1 AGCRVLTHLLGQSL
15 EEVAGKV
22 VAYREAWRAAGHG
35 PGRGHVTLMLHAFV
49 GRDDAQVKEL
59 VRGPMKAYLKSSVGL
74 IQRAAWSFP
83 AFKRATTDA
92 QGRFAL
98 DQLSEAELDTV
109 LDFSF
114 ERYYEGSGLLGD
126 LPRCLRLVDGVIG
139 IGVDEVACLIDFVDD
154 ADLVLAHLP
163 ELDRLREAALR
174 RRLEPVEEVGRHPI
188 LRLIEEHGI
197 THLQCT
203 PSMASM
209 LLASPGA
216 ARALRGL
223 RQLLVGGEA
232 FPVGLARDLRR
243 AVGGT
248 IVNMYGPT
256 ETTIWSST
264 YELGEEDWPDTEAV
278 PIGRPIANT
287 TFYVL
292 DGRLRPVPVGIVGEL
307 FIGGDGVAR
316 GYLDRP
322 ELNAERF
329 LPDPFGGRPG
339 GRLYRTGDLVRY
351 REDGVL
357 EYVGRADHQVKL
369 RGYRVELGEIEA
381 ALSAHPTVR
390 ESAVVLRGS
399 GDQARLVA
407 YAVPRDGSRPSSR
420 ELRAYLEERLP
431 EHMVPAQIE
440 LLEDLPRTP
449 NQKVDRRAL
458 PEPRRPA
465 EVEHVGPRDEVEQA
479 LVEIWERELR
489 VEPVGIDDDFFRL
502 GGHSLLAMRVF
513 NQIERRLGRRLPLAT
528 LFAAPTIRRLAEILR
543 QESWAP
549 QWAALVA
556 IQPEGTRPPFF
567 CVHSHGGHVLLYHA
581 LARHLGPD
589 QPFYGLQAVGLD
601 GRHPPYHRIE
611 DMAQHYLR
619 EIRSV
624 RPHGPYFLGGDC
636 LGGAVAYEV
645 ARQLRGQGEEV
656 ALLVMFD
663 AFCPGSPRL
672 KPYVPAP
679 AYQAVHRLRI
689 VGFHLRTLTRLP
701 WREGRSYLAERAQ
714 RAAFA
719 VAAKLGRLLGRPSPL
734 LATQAALEEAY
745 ASYQPGPYPGRI
757 TLFRS
762 RRLPAGI
769 EPDPLMGWDGLASEG
784 VEVHDLPTYF
794 TTALSGTNVAELARE
809 LEACID
815 RCLEERGRRAV
826 PATA

>member
-1 AGCRVLTHLLGQSL
+1 
-15 EEVAGKV
+15 
-22 VAYREAWRAAGHG
+22 
-35 PGRGHVTLMLHAFV
+35 
-49 GRDDAQVKEL
+49 
-59 VRGPMKAYLKSSVGL
+59 
-74 IQRAAWSFP
+74 
-83 AFKRATTDA
+83 
-92 QGRFAL
+92 
-98 DQLSEAELDTV
+98 
-109 LDFSF
+109 
-114 ERYYEGSGLLGD
+114 
-126 LPRCLRLVDGVIG
+126 
-139 IGVDEVACLIDFVDD
+139 
-154 ADLVLAHLP
+154 
-163 ELDRLREAALR
+163 
-174 RRLEPVEEVGRHPI
+174 
-188 LRLIEEHGI
+188 
-197 THLQCT
+197 
-203 PSMASM
+203 
-209 LLASPGA
+209 
-216 ARALRGL
+216 
-223 RQLLVGGEA
+223 
-232 FPVGLARDLRR
+232 
-243 AVGGT
+243 
-248 IVNMYGPT
+248 
-256 ETTIWSST
+256 
-264 YELGEEDWPDTEAV
+264 
-278 PIGRPIANT
+278 
-287 TFYVL
+287 
-292 DGRLRPVPVGIVGEL
+292 
-307 FIGGDGVAR
+307 
-316 GYLDRP
+316 
-322 ELNAERF
+322 
-329 LPDPFGGRPG
+329 
-339 GRLYRTGDLVRY
+339 
-351 REDGVL
+351 
-357 EYVGRADHQVKL
+357 
-369 RGYRVELGEIEA
+369 
-381 ALSAHPTVR
+381 
-390 ESAVVLRGS
+390 
-399 GDQARLVA
+399 
-407 YAVPRDGSRPSSR
+407 
-420 ELRAYLEERLP
+420 
-431 EHMVPAQIE
+431 
-440 LLEDLPRTP
+440 
-449 NQKVDRRAL
+449 
-458 PEPRRPA
+458 
-465 EVEHVGPRDEVEQA
+465 
-479 LVEIWERELR
+479 
-489 VEPVGIDDDFFRL
+489 
-502 GGHSLLAMRVF
+502 
-513 NQIERRLGRRLPLAT
+513 
-528 LFAAPTIRRLAEILR
+528 
-543 QESWAP
+543 
-549 QWAALVA
+549 LVA